1 MGQLCVSVG
10 DADHAIYYLTN
21 RRPDGSVVV
30 FDVDA
35 ALHKEIMDREIPQ
48 RPIDGVPRDPDAPK
62 RVDRNQPGYSLE
74 LPKMWESLLEKNSSN
89 ARVYT
94 QDEFFKEFK
103 Q

>member
-1 MGQLCVSVG
+1 MSVG
-10 DADHAIYYLTN
+10 NADHSIYYLTN

-35 ALHKEIMDREIPQ
+35 ALHKEIMDRVIPQ
-48 RPIDGVPRDPDAPK
+48 RPVVGIPKDPDAPK
-62 RVDRNQPGYSLE
+62 RVDKGQPGYSLE
-74 LPKMWESLLEKNSSN
+74 LPKMWESLLEKHSSN

-94 QDEFFKEFK
+94 QEEFFKEFK